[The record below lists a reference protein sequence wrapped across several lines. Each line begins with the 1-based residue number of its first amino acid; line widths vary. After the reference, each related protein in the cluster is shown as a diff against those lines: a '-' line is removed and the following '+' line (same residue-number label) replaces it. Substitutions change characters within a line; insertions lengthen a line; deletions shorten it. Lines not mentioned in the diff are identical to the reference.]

1 MALFQKRAVP
11 PDPGLQEIRA
21 WHDWFVGAHEQILR
35 DWPDQHLV
43 EQERAKIA
51 ALAAAIRERMT
62 SEYLARTR

>member
-1 MALFQKRAVP
+1 MFEKRRAP
-11 PDPGLQEIRA
+11 KIDAGLEEIRA

-62 SEYLARTR
+62 GDYLARPR